1 LQDFLFEGHI
11 DSDVW
16 NIESPITGEFII
28 RKCMST
34 ISSVELQLIRV
45 ETIIINDTEIR
56 EATEIQN
63 LQIMDGHAAEDSSI
77 PIFMLL
83 PRYFTCASVSNRLFK
98 VMPGSCISLV

>member
-1 LQDFLFEGHI
+1 MICFYCSNSYDYQKEHKLQDFLFEGHF

-45 ETIIINDTEIR
+45 ETISINDAEIR
-56 EATEIQN
+56 EG
-63 LQIMDGHAAEDSSI
+63 M
-77 PIFMLL
+77 F
-83 PRYFTCASVSNRLFK
+83 YLFLH
-98 VMPGSCISLV
+98 IN